1 MLNKLSITSKIYLLG
16 VSQILLMF
24 VIGVISLIQMNKI
37 GIELVD
43 IAERDIP
50 LSNMLS
56 KMSEHKLEQTILF
69 QRALL
74 QVSLNPEGDNAEIE
88 QKLTSLTQKIKSEF
102 DKSEKFVTD
111 SIDKL
116 HSEKA
121 KLSFK
126 SLASDLKLLNKEY
139 QSIAVSISDVI
150 EMTKTQTVSSVSNK
164 VKLIEVAEDKFDK
177 KLIALLSQI
186 QQFTLNSALQAEN
199 DEKQGIHFIL
209 YIFIFSVIVG
219 VALSYLISRAIAL
232 PVNKLKNRL
241 IEIADGDG
249 DLTLKLDESAGDE
262 TGDTARAFNKFLLM
276 LRETINEANIH
287 LSQLDESSKFAVTVM
302 QETVV
307 NVEMQRAETE
317 MVSTAVEEMNC
328 TTQEVAS
335 NTQNAS
341 DVTEAVKER
350 VSKGKLEASQA
361 KVVIQRLAQEIDEA
375 STVIECLVTET
386 NSIGSVLDTIQSIAE
401 QTNLL
406 ALNAAIE
413 AARAGDTGRGFAVV
427 ADEVRALAQRT
438 QVSTIDIQGLV
449 TRLQSEA
456 KNAVISMNKGINSA
470 DECLQKSTQTSEI
483 FANSAIAVNEITDLN
498 LQIAT
503 AAEEQSAVVSEIN
516 QNLINITNIAIETST
531 GAKNTSEANESIARY
546 IANLRVNLNK
556 FKV

>member
-126 SLASDLKLLNKEY
+126 SLASDLKLLDKEY

-164 VKLIEVAEDKFDK
+164 VKSIEVAEDKFDK

-350 VSKGKLEASQA
+350 VSKGELEASQA

>member
-56 KMSEHKLEQTILF
+56 KMSEHKLEQTIFF

-74 QVSLNPEGDNAEIE
+74 HASLEPDEANEKIE
-88 QKLTSLTQKIKSEF
+88 NKLTSLTQKIQSEF
-102 DKSEKFVTD
+102 EKSEKFVTD
-111 SIDKL
+111 SIDYL

-121 KLSFK
+121 KASFT

-139 QSIAVSISDVI
+139 QSISVNINDVI
-150 EMTKTQTVSSVSNK
+150 EATKTQSVGSLGDK
-164 VKLIEVAEDKFDK
+164 IKLIEVAEDKFEK

-199 DEKQGIHFIL
+199 DEKQGIHLIL
-209 YIFIFSVIVG
+209 YIFIFSVIVS
-219 VALSYLISRAIAL
+219 VVLSYLISRAIAL

-262 TGDTARAFNKFLLM
+262 IGDTARAFNKFLLM

-287 LSQLDESSKFAVTVM
+287 LSQLDETSKFAVTIM

-307 NVEMQRAETE
+307 NVEKQKAETE

-350 VSKGKLEASQA
+350 VAKGKVEASQA

-375 STVIECLVTET
+375 SSVIECLVTET

>member
-24 VIGVISLIQMNKI
+24 MIGVISLIQMNKI

-102 DKSEKFVTD
+102 DKSEKFITD

-139 QSIAVSISDVI
+139 QSIAVSISNVI

>member
-150 EMTKTQTVSSVSNK
+150 DMTKTQTVSSVSNK
-164 VKLIEVAEDKFDK
+164 VKSIEVAEDKFDK

>member
-164 VKLIEVAEDKFDK
+164 VKSIEVAEDKFDK

-186 QQFTLNSALQAEN
+186 QKFTLNSALQAEN

>member
-164 VKLIEVAEDKFDK
+164 VKSIEVAEDKFDK

-186 QQFTLNSALQAEN
+186 QKFTLNSALQAEN

-335 NTQNAS
+335 NTQNTS

>member
-1 MLNKLSITSKIYLLG
+1 MLNKLSITSKIYCLG
-16 VSQILLMF
+16 ISQIFLMV
-24 VIGVISLIQMNKI
+24 VIGIISLTQMNKI

-50 LSNMLS
+50 LSNMLTT
-56 KMSEHKLEQTILF
+56 MSEHKLEQTIFF

-74 QVSLNPEGDNAEIE
+74 HASLEPGKANEEIE
-88 QKLTSLTQKIKSEF
+88 NKLTSLTQKIQSEF
-102 DKSEKFVTD
+102 NKSEKFVTD
-111 SIDKL
+111 SIDYL
-116 HSEKA
+116 HSEEAKA
-121 KLSFK
+121 SFT

-139 QSIAVSISDVI
+139 QSISLNINDII
-150 EMTKTQTVSSVSNK
+150 EATKTQSVGSLGDK
-164 VKLIEVAEDKFDK
+164 IKLIEVAEDKFEE

-199 DEKQGIHFIL
+199 DEKQGINLII

-219 VALSYLISRAIAL
+219 VVLSYMISRAIAL
-232 PVNKLKNRL
+232 PVNMLKNRL
-241 IEIADGDG
+241 VEIADGDG

-262 TGDTARAFNKFLLM
+262 TGDTARAFNKFLSM

-287 LSQLDESSKFAVTVM
+287 LSQLDDSSKFAVTVM

-307 NVEMQRAETE
+307 NVEKQRAETE

-328 TTQEVAS
+328 TTLEVAS

-350 VSKGKLEASQA
+350 VLKGKVEASEA
-361 KVVIQRLAQEIDEA
+361 KVVIQRLAKEIDEA

-386 NSIGSVLDTIQSIAE
+386 NNIGSVLDTIQSIAE

-438 QVSTIDIQGLV
+438 QVSTVDIQGLV

-456 KNAVISMNKGINSA
+456 KNAVVSMNKGISSA
-470 DECLQKSTQTSEI
+470 DECLKKSTETSEI

-516 QNLINITNIAIETST
+516 QNLINITDIAIETST

>member
-16 VSQILLMF
+16 ISQILLML
-24 VIGVISLIQMNKI
+24 VIGIISLVQMNKI

-50 LSNMLS
+50 LSNMLT

-74 QVSLNPEGDNAEIE
+74 QVSLDPNNTSEEVQN
-88 QKLTSLTQKIKSEF
+88 KLTSLTQKIQNEFNKSEQ
-102 DKSEKFVTD
+102 FVTD
-111 SIDKL
+111 SVDML

-121 KLSFK
+121 KASFTA
-126 SLASDLKLLNKEY
+126 LAGDLKLLNKEY
-139 QSIAVSISDVI
+139 QSISVSISDVI
-150 EMTKTQTVSSVSNK
+150 EATKTKSVSSVSDK
-164 VKLIEVAEDKFDK
+164 VKSIEVEEDKFDK

-186 QQFTLNSALQAEN
+186 QQFTLNSALQAES
-199 DEKQGIHFIL
+199 DEKQGIHLIL
-209 YIFIFSVIVG
+209 YVFIFSVIVG
-219 VALSYLISRAIAL
+219 VVLSYLISRAIAQ

-249 DLTLKLDESAGDE
+249 DLTLMLDENSGDE
-262 TGDTARAFNKFLLM
+262 TGDTARAFNKFLSM

-287 LSQLDESSKFAVTVM
+287 LSQLDESSNFAVNIM
-302 QETVV
+302 QETLV
-307 NVEMQRAETE
+307 NVEKQRAETE

-328 TTQEVAS
+328 TTLEVAS

-350 VSKGKLEASQA
+350 VSKGKVEASEA
-361 KVVIQRLAQEIDEA
+361 KVVIQRLAKEIDEA

-386 NSIGSVLDTIQSIAE
+386 NNIGSVLDTIQSIAE

-438 QVSTIDIQGLV
+438 QVSTVDIQGLV
-449 TRLQSEA
+449 TSLQSEA
-456 KNAVISMNKGINSA
+456 KNAVTSMNKGINSA
-470 DECLQKSTQTSEI
+470 EECLKKSTETSEI
-483 FANSAIAVNEITDLN
+483 FTNSAIAVGEITDLN

-531 GAKNTSEANESIARY
+531 GARNTSEANESIARY

>member
-1 MLNKLSITSKIYLLG
+1 
-16 VSQILLMF
+16 
-24 VIGVISLIQMNKI
+24 MNKI

-50 LSNMLS
+50 LSNMLTT
-56 KMSEHKLEQTILF
+56 MSEHKLEQTIFF

-74 QVSLNPEGDNAEIE
+74 HASLEPGKANEEIE
-88 QKLTSLTQKIKSEF
+88 NKLTSLTQKIQSEF
-102 DKSEKFVTD
+102 NKSEKFVTD
-111 SIDKL
+111 SIDYL
-116 HSEKA
+116 HSEEAKA
-121 KLSFK
+121 SFT

-139 QSIAVSISDVI
+139 QSISLNINDII
-150 EMTKTQTVSSVSNK
+150 EATKTQSVGSLDDK
-164 VKLIEVAEDKFDK
+164 IKLIEVAEDKFEE

-199 DEKQGIHFIL
+199 DEKQGINLIL

-219 VALSYLISRAIAL
+219 VVLSYMISRAIAL
-232 PVNKLKNRL
+232 PVNMLKNRL
-241 IEIADGDG
+241 VEIADGDG

-262 TGDTARAFNKFLLM
+262 TGDTARAFNKFLSM
-276 LRETINEANIH
+276 LRGTINEANIH
-287 LSQLDESSKFAVTVM
+287 LSQLDDSSKFAVTVM

-307 NVEMQRAETE
+307 NVEKQRAETE

-328 TTQEVAS
+328 TTLEVAS

-350 VSKGKLEASQA
+350 VLKGKAEASEA
-361 KVVIQRLAQEIDEA
+361 KVVIQRLAKEIDEA

-386 NSIGSVLDTIQSIAE
+386 NNIGSVLDTIQSIAE

-438 QVSTIDIQGLV
+438 QVSTVDIQGLV

-456 KNAVISMNKGINSA
+456 KNAVVSMNKGISSA
-470 DECLQKSTQTSEI
+470 DECLKKSTETSEI

-516 QNLINITNIAIETST
+516 QNLINITDIAIETST

>member
-16 VSQILLMF
+16 ISQILLML
-24 VIGVISLIQMNKI
+24 VIGIISLVQMNKI

-50 LSNMLS
+50 LSNMLT

-74 QVSLNPEGDNAEIE
+74 QVSLDPNNTSEEVQN
-88 QKLTSLTQKIKSEF
+88 KLTSLTQKIQNEFNKSEQ
-102 DKSEKFVTD
+102 FVTD
-111 SIDKL
+111 SIDML

-121 KLSFK
+121 KASFTA
-126 SLASDLKLLNKEY
+126 LAGDLKLLNKEY
-139 QSIAVSISDVI
+139 QSISVSISDVI
-150 EMTKTQTVSSVSNK
+150 EATKTKSVSSVSDK
-164 VKLIEVAEDKFDK
+164 VKSIEVEEDKFDK

-186 QQFTLNSALQAEN
+186 QQFTLNSALQAES
-199 DEKQGIHFIL
+199 DEKQGIHLIL
-209 YIFIFSVIVG
+209 YVFIFSVIVG
-219 VALSYLISRAIAL
+219 VVLSYLISRAIAQ
-232 PVNKLKNRL
+232 PVNELKNRL

-249 DLTLKLDESAGDE
+249 DLTLMLDESSGDE
-262 TGDTARAFNKFLLM
+262 TGDTARAFNKFLSM

-287 LSQLDESSKFAVTVM
+287 LSQLDESSNFAVNIM
-302 QETVV
+302 QETLV
-307 NVEMQRAETE
+307 NVEKQRAETE

-328 TTQEVAS
+328 TTLEVAS

-350 VSKGKLEASQA
+350 VSKGKVEASEA
-361 KVVIQRLAQEIDEA
+361 KVVIQRLAKEIDEA

-386 NSIGSVLDTIQSIAE
+386 NNIGSVLDTIQSIAE

-438 QVSTIDIQGLV
+438 QVSTVDIQGLV
-449 TRLQSEA
+449 TSLQSEA
-456 KNAVISMNKGINSA
+456 KNAVTSMNKGINSA
-470 DECLQKSTQTSEI
+470 EECLKKSTETSEI
-483 FANSAIAVNEITDLN
+483 FTNSAIAVGEITDLN

-531 GAKNTSEANESIARY
+531 GARNTSEANESIARY

>member
-56 KMSEHKLEQTILF
+56 KMSEHKLEQTIFF

-74 QVSLNPEGDNAEIE
+74 RASLEPDEANEKIE
-88 QKLTSLTQKIKSEF
+88 NKLTSLTQKIQSEF

-111 SIDKL
+111 SIDYL
-116 HSEKA
+116 HSEKVKA
-121 KLSFK
+121 SFT

-139 QSIAVSISDVI
+139 QSISVNINDVI
-150 EMTKTQTVSSVSNK
+150 EATKTQSVGSLGDK
-164 VKLIEVAEDKFDK
+164 IKLIEVAEDKFDK
-177 KLIALLSQI
+177 KLITLLSQI
-186 QQFTLNSALQAEN
+186 QQFTLNSALRAEN

-209 YIFIFSVIVG
+209 YIFIFSVIASV
-219 VALSYLISRAIAL
+219 VLSYLISRAIAL

-262 TGDTARAFNKFLLM
+262 IGDTARAFNKFLLM

-302 QETVV
+302 EETVV

-350 VSKGKLEASQA
+350 VLKGKLEASQA

>member
-16 VSQILLMF
+16 ISQILLML
-24 VIGVISLIQMNKI
+24 VIGIISLVQMNKI

-50 LSNMLS
+50 LSNMLT

-74 QVSLNPEGDNAEIE
+74 QVSLDPNNTSEEVQN
-88 QKLTSLTQKIKSEF
+88 KLTSLTQKIQNEFNKSEQ
-102 DKSEKFVTD
+102 FVTD
-111 SIDKL
+111 SVDML

-121 KLSFK
+121 KASFTA
-126 SLASDLKLLNKEY
+126 LAGDLKLLNKEY
-139 QSIAVSISDVI
+139 QSISVSISDVI
-150 EMTKTQTVSSVSNK
+150 EATKTKSVSSVSDK
-164 VKLIEVAEDKFDK
+164 VKSIEVEEDKFDK

-186 QQFTLNSALQAEN
+186 QQFTLNSALQAES
-199 DEKQGIHFIL
+199 DEKQGIHLIL
-209 YIFIFSVIVG
+209 YVFIFSVIVG
-219 VALSYLISRAIAL
+219 VVLSYLISRAIAQ
-232 PVNKLKNRL
+232 PVNELKNRL

-249 DLTLKLDESAGDE
+249 DLTLMLDESSGDE
-262 TGDTARAFNKFLLM
+262 TGDTARAFNKFLSM

-287 LSQLDESSKFAVTVM
+287 LSQLDESSNFAVNIM
-302 QETVV
+302 QETLV
-307 NVEMQRAETE
+307 NVEKQRAETE

-328 TTQEVAS
+328 TTLEVAS

-350 VSKGKLEASQA
+350 VSKGKVEASEA
-361 KVVIQRLAQEIDEA
+361 KVVIQRLAKEIDEA

-386 NSIGSVLDTIQSIAE
+386 NNIGSVLDTIQSIAE

-438 QVSTIDIQGLV
+438 QVSTVDIQGLV
-449 TRLQSEA
+449 TSLQSEA
-456 KNAVISMNKGINSA
+456 KNAVTSMNKGINSA
-470 DECLQKSTQTSEI
+470 EECLKKSTETSEI
-483 FANSAIAVNEITDLN
+483 FTNSAIAVGEITDLN

-531 GAKNTSEANESIARY
+531 GARNTSEANESIARY

>member
-164 VKLIEVAEDKFDK
+164 VKSIEVAEDKFDK

>member
-56 KMSEHKLEQTILF
+56 KMSEHKLEQTIFF

-74 QVSLNPEGDNAEIE
+74 HANLEPDEANEKIE
-88 QKLTSLTQKIKSEF
+88 NKLTSLTQKIQSEF
-102 DKSEKFVTD
+102 EKSEKFVTD
-111 SIDKL
+111 SIDYL

-121 KLSFK
+121 KASFT

-139 QSIAVSISDVI
+139 QSISVNINDVI
-150 EMTKTQTVSSVSNK
+150 EATKTQSVGSLGDK
-164 VKLIEVAEDKFDK
+164 IKLIEVAEDKFEK

-199 DEKQGIHFIL
+199 DEKQGIHLIL
-209 YIFIFSVIVG
+209 YIFIFSVIVS
-219 VALSYLISRAIAL
+219 VVLSYLISRAIAL

-262 TGDTARAFNKFLLM
+262 IGDTARAFNKFLLM

-287 LSQLDESSKFAVTVM
+287 LSQLDESSKFAVTIM

-307 NVEMQRAETE
+307 NVEKQKAETE

-350 VSKGKLEASQA
+350 VAKGKAEASQA

-375 STVIECLVTET
+375 SSVIECLVTET

>member
-1 MLNKLSITSKIYLLG
+1 MLNKMSITSKIYLLG

-164 VKLIEVAEDKFDK
+164 VKSIEVAEDKFDK

>member
-1 MLNKLSITSKIYLLG
+1 
-16 VSQILLMF
+16 
-24 VIGVISLIQMNKI
+24 MNKI

>member
-1 MLNKLSITSKIYLLG
+1 
-16 VSQILLMF
+16 MF

-56 KMSEHKLEQTILF
+56 KMSEHKLEQTIFF

-74 QVSLNPEGDNAEIE
+74 RASLEPDEANEKIE
-88 QKLTSLTQKIKSEF
+88 NKLTSLTQKIQSEF

-111 SIDKL
+111 SIDYL

-121 KLSFK
+121 KASFT

-139 QSIAVSISDVI
+139 QSISVNINDVI
-150 EMTKTQTVSSVSNK
+150 EATKTQSVGSLGDK
-164 VKLIEVAEDKFDK
+164 IKLIEVAEDKFDK
-177 KLIALLSQI
+177 KLITLLSQI
-186 QQFTLNSALQAEN
+186 QQFTLNSALRAEN

-209 YIFIFSVIVG
+209 YIFIFSVIASV
-219 VALSYLISRAIAL
+219 VLSYLISRAIAL

-262 TGDTARAFNKFLLM
+262 IGDTARAFNKFLLM

-302 QETVV
+302 EETVV

>member
-1 MLNKLSITSKIYLLG
+1 MLNKMSITSKIYLLG

-150 EMTKTQTVSSVSNK
+150 EMTKTQTISSVSNK
-164 VKLIEVAEDKFDK
+164 VKSIEVAEDKFDK

>member
-164 VKLIEVAEDKFDK
+164 VKSIEVAEDKFDK

-186 QQFTLNSALQAEN
+186 QLFTLNSALQAEN

>member
-56 KMSEHKLEQTILF
+56 KMSEHKLEQTIFF

-74 QVSLNPEGDNAEIE
+74 HASLEPDEANEKIE
-88 QKLTSLTQKIKSEF
+88 NKLTSLTQKIQSEF
-102 DKSEKFVTD
+102 EKSEKFVTD
-111 SIDKL
+111 SIDYL

-121 KLSFK
+121 KASFT

-139 QSIAVSISDVI
+139 QSISVNINDVI
-150 EMTKTQTVSSVSNK
+150 EATKTQSVGSLGDK
-164 VKLIEVAEDKFDK
+164 IKLIEVAEDKFEK

-199 DEKQGIHFIL
+199 DEKQGIHLIL
-209 YIFIFSVIVG
+209 YIFIFSVIVS
-219 VALSYLISRAIAL
+219 VVLSYLISRAIAL

-262 TGDTARAFNKFLLM
+262 IGDTARAFNKFLLM

-287 LSQLDESSKFAVTVM
+287 LSQLDETSKFAVTIM

-307 NVEMQRAETE
+307 NVEKQKAETE

-350 VSKGKLEASQA
+350 VAKGKAEASQA

-375 STVIECLVTET
+375 SSVIECLVTET

>member
-16 VSQILLMF
+16 ISQILLML
-24 VIGVISLIQMNKI
+24 VIGIISLVQMNKI

-50 LSNMLS
+50 LSNMLT

-74 QVSLNPEGDNAEIE
+74 QVSLDPNNTSEEVQN
-88 QKLTSLTQKIKSEF
+88 KLTSLTQKIQNEFNKSEQ
-102 DKSEKFVTD
+102 FVTD
-111 SIDKL
+111 SVDML

-121 KLSFK
+121 KASFTA
-126 SLASDLKLLNKEY
+126 LAGDLKLLNKEY
-139 QSIAVSISDVI
+139 QSISVSISDVI
-150 EMTKTQTVSSVSNK
+150 EATKTKSVSSVSDK
-164 VKLIEVAEDKFDK
+164 VKSIEVEEDKFDK

-186 QQFTLNSALQAEN
+186 QQFTLNSALQAES
-199 DEKQGIHFIL
+199 DEKQGIHLIL
-209 YIFIFSVIVG
+209 YVFIFSVIVG
-219 VALSYLISRAIAL
+219 VVLSYLISRAIAQ

-249 DLTLKLDESAGDE
+249 DLTLMLDESSGDE
-262 TGDTARAFNKFLLM
+262 TGDTARAFNKFLSM

-287 LSQLDESSKFAVTVM
+287 LSQLDESSNFAVNIM
-302 QETVV
+302 QETLV
-307 NVEMQRAETE
+307 NVEKQRAETE

-328 TTQEVAS
+328 TTLEVAS

-350 VSKGKLEASQA
+350 VSKGKVEASEA
-361 KVVIQRLAQEIDEA
+361 KVVIQRLAKEIDEA

-386 NSIGSVLDTIQSIAE
+386 NNIGSVLDTIQSIAE

-438 QVSTIDIQGLV
+438 QVSTVDIQGLV
-449 TRLQSEA
+449 TSLQSEA
-456 KNAVISMNKGINSA
+456 KNAVTSMNKGINSA
-470 DECLQKSTQTSEI
+470 EECLKKSTETSEI
-483 FANSAIAVNEITDLN
+483 FTNSAIAVGEITDLN

-531 GAKNTSEANESIARY
+531 GARNTSEANESIARY

>member
-1 MLNKLSITSKIYLLG
+1 MLNKLSITRKIYLLG
-16 VSQILLMF
+16 ISQILLMM
-24 VIGVISLIQMNKI
+24 VIGIVSLTQMNKI

-50 LSNMLS
+50 LSNMLTI
-56 KMSEHKLEQTILF
+56 MSEHKLEQTIFF

-74 QVSLNPEGDNAEIE
+74 HASLDPNDTNEKIE
-88 QKLTSLTQKIKSEF
+88 NKLASLTQKIQNEF
-102 DKSEKFVTD
+102 NKSEKFVTD
-111 SIDKL
+111 FIDYL
-116 HSEKA
+116 HSEEAKA
-121 KLSFK
+121 SFTT
-126 SLASDLKLLNKEY
+126 LANDLRFLNKEY
-139 QSIAVSISDVI
+139 QNISVNINDVI
-150 EMTKTQTVSSVSNK
+150 KSTKTQSVGSLSDK
-164 VKLIEVAEDKFDK
+164 IKLIEVAEDKFEE
-177 KLIALLSQI
+177 KLVALLSQI

-199 DEKQGIHFIL
+199 DEKEGIHLIF
-209 YIFIFSVIVG
+209 YIFIFSVIAG
-219 VALSYLISRAIAL
+219 VFLSYMISRAIAL
-232 PVNKLKNRL
+232 PVNMLKNRL
-241 IEIADGDG
+241 VEIADG

-262 TGDTARAFNKFLLM
+262 TGDTARAFNKLLLM
-276 LRETINEANIH
+276 LRETISEANIH
-287 LSQLDESSKFAVTVM
+287 LSQLDDSSKFAVTVM
-302 QETVV
+302 QETLV
-307 NVEMQRAETE
+307 NVEKQRAETE

-328 TTQEVAS
+328 TTLEVAS

-350 VSKGKLEASQA
+350 VLKGKAEASEA
-361 KVVIQRLAQEIDEA
+361 KVVIQRLAKEIDEA

-386 NSIGSVLDTIQSIAE
+386 NNIGSVLDTIQSIAE

-438 QVSTIDIQGLV
+438 QVSTVDIQGLV

-456 KNAVISMNKGINSA
+456 KNAVVSMNKGISSA
-470 DECLQKSTQTSEI
+470 DECLKKSTETSEI
-483 FANSAIAVNEITDLN
+483 FANSAIGVNEITDLN

-516 QNLINITNIAIETST
+516 QNLINITDIAIETST

-546 IANLRVNLNK
+546 IANLRINLNK

>member
-74 QVSLNPEGDNAEIE
+74 QVSSNPEGDNAEIE

-164 VKLIEVAEDKFDK
+164 VKSIEVAEDKFDK